1 MKAIYKTKET
11 VPLIFDYYPDTYV
24 VDLYDELSWLE
35 VGKTFKSH
43 WHNQAELNSYFID
56 FDQTVFNVFSLRN
69 GRLVMG
75 KGIISFENLRGI
87 IYKENGEL
95 KGAIAYNR
103 HISSSSRTIVNK
115 FFKSYGIKL
124 KDVIALSPKDFA
136 NKFLFPVRF
145 GINDLHPNVQ
155 KTISSEFLKQ
165 EREKISVSTEEAV
178 EVL

>member
-1 MKAIYKTKET
+1 MKKIYKTKNIT
-11 VPLIFDYYPDTYV
+11 PLIFDYYPDTHV
-24 VDLYDELSWLE
+24 VDLYDELLWSK
-35 VGKTFKSH
+35 VGETFESH
-43 WHNQAELNSYFID
+43 WYNQAELNSYFID
-56 FDQTVFNVFSLRN
+56 FDQTVFNVFGLRN

-75 KGIISFENLRGI
+75 RGIISFGNLRGI

-103 HISSSSRTIVNK
+103 HISSSLTTIVNK

-124 KDVIALSPKDFA
+124 KDVIALSPEDFA

-165 EREKISVSTEEAV
+165 EREKIPISTEEAV